1 MNDLQ
6 KEQII
11 SAVLA
16 EIQRQGIIGT
26 KPSWSS
32 DNGGGGR
39 YSQRLE
45 RIAVVGAGN
54 GGMAIAAHQTLK
66 GYKVN
71 LFSFF
76 GRELKPIIEKGGIE
90 VFGGVEGFARL
101 NLVTESLEECVKDAQ
116 VIMVVAPASS
126 HIAVATL
133 LTPLVK
139 DGQIIVL
146 NPGRTGGSI
155 EFARTMR
162 RQGLRTRPYL
172 AETNTLIYAAETR
185 APARVEIL
193 KEKNKMR
200 VSAFPARD
208 NPVVIPMLQ
217 QMYPQIEAGQNVL
230 EIAFNNVGGVFH
242 PAAALLN
249 TVTLQRVAGGEKGLR
264 WYGNMIT
271 QPICDMVMEKIDQEK
286 VALCQAFGLDAW
298 PALKWVWESYGV
310 KGNTLFEA
318 LRGNPHVAGFS
329 APGDLYAFHNIL
341 DEVPNNLVPQ
351 SSFAKVVGVPTPAID
366 SIVNLACVM
375 TGIDFWTMGRT
386 VESLGLAGMTKEQML
401 HFVEEVGI
409 QPVKMDIV
417 PERAP
422 ERVLQGVS

>member
-1 MNDLQ
+1 M
-6 KEQII
+6 
-11 SAVLA
+11 LA
-16 EIQRQGIIGT
+16 EIQRQGILG
-26 KPSWSS
+26 PQQSWSGG
-32 DNGGGGR
+32 NGNGAGR
-39 YSQRLE
+39 FSTKLE
-45 RIAVVGAGN
+45 RIAIIGAGN

-71 LFSFF
+71 LFSFY
-76 GRELKPIIEKGGIE
+76 GRELKPIREKGGIE
-90 VFGGVEGFARL
+90 VFGGAEGFARL
-101 NLVTESLEECVKDAQ
+101 NLVTESMEEAVKDAQ

-126 HIAVATL
+126 HIAIATL

-155 EFARTMR
+155 EFARAMR

-200 VSAFPARD
+200 VSAFPAKD

-249 TVTLQRVAGGEKGLR
+249 TATLQRVAGGEKGLH

-271 QPICDMVMEKIDQEK
+271 QPVCDMVMEKMDKEK
-286 VALCQAFGLDAW
+286 VSLAEAFGLDAW

-318 LRGNPHVAGFS
+318 LRSNPHVAGFS

-351 SSFAKVVGVPTPAID
+351 ASFAKVVGIPTPAMD

-375 TGIDFWTMGRT
+375 TGIDFWSMGRT
-386 VESLGLAGMTKEQML
+386 VESLGLGGMSKEEIL
-401 HFVEEVGI
+401 YFVEQVGL
-409 QPVKMDIV
+409 QPVRMDV
-417 PERAP
+417 QP